1 MLFSKEW
8 GVAVGHSTVSDIPK
22 EKVMWLAGLG
32 SNTKV
37 FVF

>member
-1 MLFSKEW
+1 MYFSKEW
-8 GVAVGHSTVSDIPK
+8 GVAVGNSTVNGIPK
-22 EKVMWLAGLG
+22 EKVKWLAGLG